1 MRPAQDPFDLRRH
14 AVIENLHVL
23 AAGQPDSLDLARTYL
38 QHTVGDRT
46 PATGLTARPGALA
59 AATEAFRVAV
69 AALPEFP
76 VVFRYGLEEDGG
88 DGDVVD
94 VHLAQPVTPT
104 AAVSVGA
111 VVGAALVQLS
121 AEGWATR
128 WEPVST
134 LGGSSLVG
142 RLRMGGPHS

>member
-1 MRPAQDPFDLRRH
+1 M
-14 AVIENLHVL
+14 
-23 AAGQPDSLDLARTYL
+23 
-38 QHTVGDRT
+38 VGDRT
-46 PATGLTARPGALA
+46 PATVLTGRPGALA

-94 VHLAQPVTPT
+94 VHLAEPVTPT

-128 WEPVST
+128 WEPVGT

-142 RLRMGGPHS
+142 RLRMGSPGS